1 MFDVL
6 WLLYTRT
13 ANIEKGLGFVLRTI
27 LGAVALKGPLLIC
40 YCCCDYIAII
50 FTRRYFFRTTINDID
65 INSYFAWNLLQ
76 GNLMSRKHRI
86 LAEILSGWILNG
98 FFSYALL
105 NCQNHTNH
113 QKVIES
119 HFFSRFRPVG
129 STIFI
134 HSVSVFQFA
143 RRDHSGGNTHIQH
156 TNGVKK

>member
-1 MFDVL
+1 MEFAPGQFNESE
-6 WLLYTRT
+6 TSNFGR
-13 ANIEKGLGFVLRTI
+13 NSLRLDFEWVFLT
-27 LGAVALKGPLLIC
+27 
-40 YCCCDYIAII
+40 
-50 FTRRYFFRTTINDID
+50 
-65 INSYFAWNLLQ
+65 
-76 GNLMSRKHRI
+76 
-86 LAEILSGWILNG
+86 
-98 FFSYALL
+98 YALL